1 MWTDLMKEKNH
12 EGEKRKMRG
21 ILRDKPAAFLD
32 IISELFEFCVPHVL
46 EREDIQSGIFVEAL
60 CHRLRQR
67 LFAFSPFFHSLR
79 ESNCSTRTKI
89 KAPKKKKINN
99 TTY

>member
-60 CHRLRQR
+60 SH
-67 LFAFSPFFHSLR
+67 
-79 ESNCSTRTKI
+79 
-89 KAPKKKKINN
+89 
-99 TTY
+99 

>member
-1 MWTDLMKEKNH
+1 MKEKNH

-60 CHRLRQR
+60 SH
-67 LFAFSPFFHSLR
+67 
-79 ESNCSTRTKI
+79 
-89 KAPKKKKINN
+89 
-99 TTY
+99 